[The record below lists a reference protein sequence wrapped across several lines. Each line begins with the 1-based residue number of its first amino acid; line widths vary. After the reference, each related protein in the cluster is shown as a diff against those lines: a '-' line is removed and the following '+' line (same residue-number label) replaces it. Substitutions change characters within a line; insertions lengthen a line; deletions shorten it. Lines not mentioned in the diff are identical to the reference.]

1 MRKRRFSRAISLV
14 IGAFAVAVTLSVARQ
29 TAARILGGHGT
40 KTDCFAVFDG
50 IDSTGGATPK
60 VRCMDGDPSCDH
72 DGDCHNGS
80 CTFQFRV
87 CINQKDVSGCTPP
100 AAGLK
105 MIRTIPPKY
114 HSFTGGLT
122 GSKLTQTVC
131 GDQGDVVVK
140 LRGKK
145 KNKPG
150 RQQIRV
156 FAQANGA
163 PPDSDLVNL
172 FCLPRPTT
180 GTCPAPGTTTTT
192 TIPCAP
198 GACVC
203 PGGTPSML
211 SFTTAVGGSGT
222 CGHVDA
228 EGNPN
233 FFQLNCG
240 GLYFGGAGVAVPL
253 PSKVPD
259 MGSSLT
265 KVSCN
270 CSTLTLQPTS
280 PTEAGG
286 NRCTQGATSKRGG
299 TCTTTADCA
308 GPCTTGADCTPGG
321 TCTAGSCSNA
331 NCALLQCTASGC
343 LFGPPLPIPNTSHNG
358 RATST
363 CVVNSL
369 SGDASGTGDCVVGS
383 TSNLNVPLKSTIFL
397 NGGDLMAMR
406 CSGGAN
412 DGANCTGGGG
422 CGTVATPD
430 PCTGGTCVNDTGRCA
445 SGGGEVADTP
455 CCSDGDCALSGNCE
469 SSRCESGSNA
479 NFGCITSADC
489 PGGTCKTLIQPCPI
503 CGTTNKCNAGIN
515 DGLACTPADSAI
527 DGDYPT
533 SHDCPAPAAGN
544 LGSLPISFVLDSGT
558 ITKTAIDNPG
568 TGEQSNVFCGFCK
581 NKTLNTFGQRCN
593 GQASGAACSCK
604 IGTPCPACSGAPCL
618 PIPCTSN
625 GDCTGVTGFTSCG
638 QRTPGAFTN
647 TDTARTIV
655 EQGSPSGPLTTG
667 GPAKPA
673 TLVSIFCIPLTFS
686 SLVDGAADLPGPG
699 AVALPGMAR
708 ALP

>member
-1 MRKRRFSRAISLV
+1 
-14 IGAFAVAVTLSVARQ
+14 
-29 TAARILGGHGT
+29 
-40 KTDCFAVFDG
+40 
-50 IDSTGGATPK
+50 
-60 VRCMDGDPSCDH
+60 
-72 DGDCHNGS
+72 
-80 CTFQFRV
+80 
-87 CINQKDVSGCTPP
+87 
-100 AAGLK
+100 
-105 MIRTIPPKY
+105 
-114 HSFTGGLT
+114 
-122 GSKLTQTVC
+122 
-131 GDQGDVVVK
+131 
-140 LRGKK
+140 
-145 KNKPG
+145 
-150 RQQIRV
+150 
-156 FAQANGA
+156 
-163 PPDSDLVNL
+163 
-172 FCLPRPTT
+172 
-180 GTCPAPGTTTTT
+180 
-192 TIPCAP
+192 
-198 GACVC
+198 
-203 PGGTPSML
+203 
-211 SFTTAVGGSGT
+211 
-222 CGHVDA
+222 
-228 EGNPN
+228 
-233 FFQLNCG
+233 
-240 GLYFGGAGVAVPL
+240 
-253 PSKVPD
+253 

-265 KVSCN
+265 KVSVN
-270 CSTLTLQPTS
+270 CSTLTLQATS

-321 TCTAGSCSNA
+321 SCAAGSCSNA

-412 DGANCTGGGG
+412 DGANCSGGGG

-445 SGGGEVADTP
+445 SGGGEVADTL

-515 DGLACTPADSAI
+515 DGLACTPGDSAI

-533 SHDCPAPAAGN
+533 SHDCPPPPASR
-544 LGSLPISFVLDSGT
+544 LGALPISFVLDSGT
-558 ITKTAIDNPG
+558 VSRTAVDL
-568 TGEQSNVFCGFCK
+568 TDQVNVFCSYCK
-581 NKTLNTFGQRCN
+581 NRALNSFARRCGGTATGSVCTGN
-593 GQASGAACSCK
+593 TGTTGA
-604 IGTPCPACSGAPCL
+604 PCNAAAPCL
-618 PIPCTSN
+618 PIPCTGNATCS
-625 GDCTGVTGFTSCG
+625 GQTQSPGFTSCG
-638 QRTPGAFTN
+638 QRTSGAFTATN
-647 TDTARTIV
+647 VARTIV
-655 EQGSPSGPLTTG
+655 EIGSPAGPLTTG

-686 SLVDGAADLPGPG
+686 SLVDTAADLPGPG
-699 AVALPGMAR
+699 AVAIQGVTQSLP
-708 ALP
+708 